1 MGMVGEEWEIG
12 WGMGGEGGRW
22 VAKCGRWRGPV
33 GMWPVGWWS
42 GTRMK
47 ECERWVKI

>member
-1 MGMVGEEWEIG
+1 MESRTGYSSRYG
-12 WGMGGEGGRW
+12 
-22 VAKCGRWRGPV
+22 AKGPV